1 MDNLYQGRGYIRNE
15 VIQVFLI
22 SRVLEEF
29 INIFWTRVAGGL
41 YYSIYIYLDILS
53 KVDFLFMMKE
63 NNFL

>member
-41 YYSIYIYLDILS
+41 YYSIYIFLDILS

-63 NNFL
+63 NNFP

>member
-41 YYSIYIYLDILS
+41 YYSIYIFLDILS

>member
-1 MDNLYQGRGYIRNE
+1 MENLYQGRGYIRNE

-41 YYSIYIYLDILS
+41 YYSIYIFLDILS
-53 KVDFLFMMKE
+53 KGGFLIYDERK
-63 NNFL
+63 